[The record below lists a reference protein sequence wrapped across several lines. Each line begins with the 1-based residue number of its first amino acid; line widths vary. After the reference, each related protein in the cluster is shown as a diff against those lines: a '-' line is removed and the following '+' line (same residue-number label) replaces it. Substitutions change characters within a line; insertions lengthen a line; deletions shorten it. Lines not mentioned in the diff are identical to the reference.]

1 MEEGKGITKTYP
13 YNDGYEI
20 SPADGTIHFYYRNDE
35 VFTAGSTG
43 GYASV
48 QIEINGTAYD
58 MAWNADEQRYTY
70 DMEKLEATTYKYRYI
85 LKKTAD
91 SEAEYALD
99 KFNAETVTEDGKE
112 YSVCKYETFIVDVEA
127 QLSNA
132 TMDYNDNNVLSVIF
146 KDANGAEVKGME
158 AVSVTADLSALGGNV
173 TEVDTELLA
182 LTIAVT
188 EGTSA
193 GEKAIPVTVY
203 DQYNNEYTTNAYVTV
218 TERNKG
224 TDFDWDEAVIYFTVT
239 DRFFDGDSSNNGT
252 AETGYNVGENGNLS
266 FHGGDF
272 AGLTQKLDYLQD
284 LGINTIWITPI
295 VENAMNAGLTTEYNE
310 KPTDILSWGYHG
322 YWASNFEK
330 LDSHLGTEEQFK
342 ALLDAAHAR
351 GMKIM
356 VDVVLNHSGYD
367 NEDYFN
373 NILKDEAGNSVPVIR
388 TDDQVVSGS
397 DTQYSL
403 SNLPDFLTENAEV
416 RDLLVEWQSNWVSKY
431 DIDYYRVDTVKHVD
445 DTTWSA
451 FKNALTL
458 IDPDFKMIGEW
469 AGAGFGTD
477 TGMLRTGRMDSLLDF
492 DFNDQALNFVTGSIS
507 ATESF
512 LTTRNAAIDN
522 TATLGAFLGSHD
534 EDGFEYRLINE
545 RKVAA
550 DRTEALLKVAASL
563 QITAKGQTVIY
574 YGEEIGM
581 SGANNYPYQENR
593 YDFDWSIANDKN
605 TTLTHYK
612 KMLDIREQYS
622 EVFAKG
628 TRTTIFADDAKG
640 LDVFAKSHG
649 GATAYTALN
658 ITDAAAEY
666 TFEGL
671 TPSSALKDLYSGTLY
686 SVDKNGKATVTIPA
700 AKDGGTAV
708 FVKSDYNADTFWAES
723 VADQTY
729 TGKAIKL
736 SEEQLNVYYGMTE
749 LKAGKDYTV
758 KYKDNKNVGTATVT
772 IKGKGNYQD
781 TVEVTFNIVAKS
793 LTDSDISVQCN
804 ENLIKN
810 NKLQKPLS
818 KITYNGSKLGK
829 KDYKAEYFLLDE
841 TGARVGGAEATA
853 LQGVKDVGTYEM
865 VITGQGNYTGVVNKT
880 ITVFETG
887 TYMNKTNVTL
897 TGLTRNSITYTGEA
911 IEPAVEVRLKDKEK
925 TLLTGC
931 KEGETNAEAVY
942 TVSYDNNVNVGTA
955 KVTVTGIP
963 SKGYFGSVTKTFKIT
978 GVKLSSEAEID
989 LTNWQESVAYDVRSG
1004 KAVQPVKA
1012 NGTNKVTLKLKAGS
1026 AEQAT
1031 IKEGKDYTVSYLKN
1045 DKPGTATMV
1054 FTGIGK
1060 YTGTITKTFKVTKV
1074 ELSTADTKLKYTVA
1088 DTAAYAKKGA
1098 KATVTVKYDG
1108 VKLVEGKDYKL
1119 TYKNNKA
1126 LTVENMED
1134 AKKPQVTITGIGA
1147 FTGKILNTD
1156 SKDTVKDTTFAIVKA
1171 DLSALNMTAA
1181 DVVFKEKKSAF
1192 MVKPV
1197 LTDASGTKLAL
1208 NKDYTVK
1215 YYLVTADGDV
1225 EKTKNDIVELDATT
1239 GYATIKVVATAAEN
1253 SNYVEGSTQTVTYRV
1268 VKANVASARVKI
1280 KAQVYTGK
1288 EVTLSEK
1295 DFEKMKVGKENLTL
1309 GKDFEIVKDS
1319 YSNNINKGTAS
1330 VTIKGIGNYGGTKKV
1345 TFKITSRTMAWWWN
1359 LLP

>member
-1 MEEGKGITKTYP
+1 MY
-13 YNDGYEI
+13 
-20 SPADGTIHFYYRNDE
+20 
-35 VFTAGSTG
+35 
-43 GYASV
+43 
-48 QIEINGTAYD
+48 
-58 MAWNADEQRYTY
+58 
-70 DMEKLEATTYKYRYI
+70 
-85 LKKTAD
+85 
-91 SEAEYALD
+91 
-99 KFNAETVTEDGKE
+99 
-112 YSVCKYETFIVDVEA
+112 
-127 QLSNA
+127 
-132 TMDYNDNNVLSVIF
+132 
-146 KDANGAEVKGME
+146 
-158 AVSVTADLSALGGNV
+158 
-173 TEVDTELLA
+173 
-182 LTIAVT
+182 
-188 EGTSA
+188 
-193 GEKAIPVTVY
+193 
-203 DQYNNEYTTNAYVTV
+203 
-218 TERNKG
+218 
-224 TDFDWDEAVIYFTVT
+224 
-239 DRFFDGDSSNNGT
+239 
-252 AETGYNVGENGNLS
+252 
-266 FHGGDF
+266 
-272 AGLTQKLDYLQD
+272 
-284 LGINTIWITPI
+284 
-295 VENAMNAGLTTEYNE
+295 
-310 KPTDILSWGYHG
+310 
-322 YWASNFEK
+322 
-330 LDSHLGTEEQFK
+330 
-342 ALLDAAHAR
+342 
-351 GMKIM
+351 
-356 VDVVLNHSGYD
+356 
-367 NEDYFN
+367 
-373 NILKDEAGNSVPVIR
+373 
-388 TDDQVVSGS
+388 
-397 DTQYSL
+397 
-403 SNLPDFLTENAEV
+403 
-416 RDLLVEWQSNWVSKY
+416 
-431 DIDYYRVDTVKHVD
+431 
-445 DTTWSA
+445 
-451 FKNALTL
+451 
-458 IDPDFKMIGEW
+458 
-469 AGAGFGTD
+469 
-477 TGMLRTGRMDSLLDF
+477 
-492 DFNDQALNFVTGSIS
+492 
-507 ATESF
+507 
-512 LTTRNAAIDN
+512 
-522 TATLGAFLGSHD
+522 
-534 EDGFEYRLINE
+534 
-545 RKVAA
+545 
-550 DRTEALLKVAASL
+550 
-563 QITAKGQTVIY
+563 
-574 YGEEIGM
+574 
-581 SGANNYPYQENR
+581 
-593 YDFDWSIANDKN
+593 
-605 TTLTHYK
+605 
-612 KMLDIREQYS
+612 
-622 EVFAKG
+622 
-628 TRTTIFADDAKG
+628 
-640 LDVFAKSHG
+640 
-649 GATAYTALN
+649 
-658 ITDAAAEY
+658 
-666 TFEGL
+666 
-671 TPSSALKDLYSGTLY
+671 
-686 SVDKNGKATVTIPA
+686 
-700 AKDGGTAV
+700 
-708 FVKSDYNADTFWAES
+708 
-723 VADQTY
+723 
-729 TGKAIKL
+729 
-736 SEEQLNVYYGMTE
+736 
-749 LKAGKDYTV
+749 
-758 KYKDNKNVGTATVT
+758 
-772 IKGKGNYQD
+772 

-1268 VKANVASARVKI
+1268 VKANVASASVKI